1 MNLLELLGS
10 GRTVSGSKMVTG
22 TPEAVRR
29 CEKSPARHSGGGTL
43 VMNTL
48 WLRALVP
55 SKP

>member
-1 MNLLELLGS
+1 
-10 GRTVSGSKMVTG
+10 MVTG